1 MIDPAISALAGTAII
16 AYITFVVGIMVGL
29 ELYPD
34 QPKPPQ
40 EKTP

>member
-1 MIDPAISALAGTAII
+1 MIATAII
-16 AYITFVVGIMVGL
+16 AWFTFVVGIMVGL

-40 EKTP
+40 EN

>member
-1 MIDPAISALAGTAII
+1 MIDPAISAWAGTAII
-16 AYITFVVGIMVGL
+16 AWFTFIVGIMVGL

-34 QPKPPQ
+34 RPKPPQ